1 MSRFRYDRAMTE
13 NLELVRGDF
22 GSAKPN
28 TTNVII
34 GDDTLGK
41 PNSLSLPSTNTEIT
55 NLWACSH
62 HWCHY
67 FSVRYFTCNTHWFTK
82 TEILWFYKY
91 LPTYR
96 SKFLFGCIED
106 YVFLFDGGWGTCTC
120 GSMFEPEGFYLILL
134 FPQMFYLVEPSCLG
148 CLLCFSVVFK
158 CFCVL

>member
-55 NLWACSH
+55 NL
-62 HWCHY
+62 
-67 FSVRYFTCNTHWFTK
+67 
-82 TEILWFYKY
+82 
-91 LPTYR
+91 
-96 SKFLFGCIED
+96 
-106 YVFLFDGGWGTCTC
+106 
-120 GSMFEPEGFYLILL
+120 
-134 FPQMFYLVEPSCLG
+134 
-148 CLLCFSVVFK
+148 
-158 CFCVL
+158 